1 MSAHDRAGASV
12 EAYLC
17 RVIAALAKKN
27 GGELRVRGADVDKI
41 TEPAVLIK
49 DWDDETQEV
58 VIRLGSAFNEVYR
71 VNPSQPKV
79 AQLWKQPEEQ
89 VATPT
94 ETAKQKKTSTLED
107 NEKLTELENNMI
119 RHRIARR
126 VKEEIAERAKQGNLQ
141 L

>member
-1 MSAHDRAGASV
+1 MSAHDRSGASV
-12 EAYLC
+12 ESYLC
-17 RVIAALAKKN
+17 RLVAALCKKN

-49 DWDDETQEV
+49 DWDDEKQEV

-79 AQLWKQPEEQ
+79 ATQWQPAEVPAQ
-89 VATPT
+89 TT
-94 ETAKQKKTSTLED
+94 ETAKPKKTSTLED
-107 NEKLTELENNMI
+107 NEKLGELEAKMK
-119 RHRIARR
+119 RHRIARM
-126 VKEEIAERAKQGNLQ
+126 VVEDMAERAKQGNLQ